1 MRLVVLADEILKE
14 ELLSNGITGEVDII
28 WVDDVDEFTY
38 RENAEGC
45 IDLLFDNNKERI
57 ELLKKLSSQ
66 PVIVNSVID
75 TLEEINAPFIRINAW
90 PGFLKRPVVEASYN
104 SKPLKEKAERIFTGL
119 TKKAEWV
126 PDEPGFITARVIAM
140 IINEAWFAL
149 EEGISTKEEIDIA
162 MKLGT
167 NYPYGPFEWGS
178 QIGLKNIYALLD
190 KLNKTNSRYRP
201 AELMKKQVIV

>member
-1 MRLVVLADEILKE
+1 MRLVVLADEILKQ
-14 ELLSNGITGEVDII
+14 ELLNDSVNREVEII
-28 WVDDVDEFTY
+28 WIDSVYEFSNNT
-38 RENAEGC
+38 NADGY
-45 IDLLFDNNKERI
+45 IDLVFDKTNQRI
-57 ELLKKLSSQ
+57 ELLKDFSQ
-66 PVIVNSVID
+66 PVIVNSVTH
-75 TLEEINAPFIRINAW
+75 TLRDINAPFVRINAW
-90 PGFLKRPVVEASYN
+90 PGFFRRPVVEASCN
-104 SKPLKEKAERIFTGL
+104 SNSLKEKTERIFNGL
-119 TKKAEWV
+119 NKKTEWV

-149 EEGISTKEEIDIA
+149 EEGISSKEEIDTA

-167 NYPYGPFEWGS
+167 NYPYGPFEWGN